1 MGSLG
6 KLRLI
11 ALSLV
16 SLVSVAACGDDGGV
30 TPQDAAGSADARPI
44 DAAPIDMPPEVPY
57 DYSCPTTPPTTI
69 ATTVTVSG
77 VAQQLS
83 GTTNGPA
90 TGVVIQAY
98 RIDAGGDQLLDT
110 TAGTPSNGAFTTA
123 LIATNGTALNGY
135 LKGTKATYWPTYLYP
150 ASPLA
155 QSLMGVPVIMINDA
169 NVMLAETLGQTDQL
183 AGNGIVGVALTD
195 CAATPAQI
203 PNATIEVY
211 SGSTRVGDD
220 TLDVGA
226 ILGPNF
232 PDVQGLYLVT
242 NVPPGPVTV
251 KATYYTHTFLENDVK
266 VYADSLTTAQIKPG
280 Y

>member
-1 MGSLG
+1 MGQ
-6 KLRLI
+6 LRLV
-11 ALSLV
+11 AV
-16 SLVSVAACGDDGGV
+16 SLLALTACGDDGGGS
-30 TPQDAAGSADARPI
+30 TPMDGAGSQDARPI
-44 DAAPIDMPPEVPY
+44 DAVPIDMPPEVTY

-69 ATTVTVSG
+69 ATTVTVG
-77 VAQQLS
+77 GTAQQLS

-90 TGVVIQAY
+90 AGVVITAY
-98 RIDAGGDQLLDT
+98 RINSGGDQLVDT
-110 TAGTPSNGAFTTA
+110 QPATLTNGAFTTA

-155 QSLMGVPVIMINDA
+155 QSLTGVPVIMINDA
-169 NVMLAETLGQTDQL
+169 NVMLAETLGQVEQF
-183 AGNGIVGVALTD
+183 AGNGIIGVALTD
-195 CAATPAQI
+195 CAQPPAQI

-211 SGSTRVGDD
+211 SGTTRVGDN

-226 ILGPNF
+226 ILNTI

-251 KATYYTHTFLENDVK
+251 KATYYNHTFLENDV
-266 VYADSLTTAQIKPG
+266 VSYADSLTTAQIKPG